1 MGTITLVTTAAESFR
16 AGEAPL
22 ILQREAW
29 GARRVLEFAQGGAR
43 LVFALAEGHVLGFA
57 STHPQEVPASL
68 EASDAI
74 ALAAASLARLVP
86 APGEYRVAPQ
96 DPPGLFSVSCPVAS
110 VIVEAMRRASDVTP
124 VLELLGSERPFV
136 RTKATLPGHLTLAP
150 LETFVWEKLSSPG
163 TLEQLSALLPEQ
175 TQALARA
182 FAGLACAGL
191 LMPAE
196 EPPPRPA
203 ATRFP
208 PASPKLRERLAKIAR
223 EGGLPAPDL
232 QHEPTEA
239 ELEQAHRDKEEA
251 LALLARGEDERRAV
265 RLLAKAVALLPDP
278 RSLVAL
284 AEAEVA
290 NPMWRERALTHLK
303 QALEMDPKFTPAWLA
318 LANYWALRGNTAKQR
333 RCLENI
339 LRYDPGNRDV
349 KEALAHLRP

>member
-1 MGTITLVTTAAESFR
+1 MASTGESFR
-16 AGEAPL
+16 AGQAPL
-22 ILQREAW
+22 IFHREAR
-29 GARRVLEFAQGGAR
+29 GERRVLEFFQGGVR
-43 LVFALAEGHVLGFA
+43 RTFAVQEGHVVGFA
-57 STHPQEVPASL
+57 STHPQETPPGSGPTDAVALMAS
-68 EASDAI
+68 
-74 ALAAASLARLVP
+74 SLARLIPVS
-86 APGEYRVAPQ
+86 GEYRLASQ
-96 DPPGLFSVSCPVAS
+96 DPPGLLPVSCPVTAV
-110 VIVEAMRRASDVTP
+110 VIEAMRRASEVTP

-136 RTKATLPGHLTLAP
+136 RAGTTLPSHLTLAP

-163 TLEQLSALLPEQ
+163 TLEQLFAVLPEQ

-191 LMPAE
+191 LVPADQ
-196 EPPPRPA
+196 PQA
-203 ATRFP
+203 ATSRFP

-223 EGGLPAPDL
+223 EGGLPVSDL
-232 QHEPTEA
+232 QREPTEA
-239 ELEQAHRDKEEA
+239 EVEQAHRDKEEA

-265 RLLAKAVALLPDP
+265 RLLSKAVALLPDP

-318 LANYWALRGNTAKQR
+318 LANYWALRGDTAKQR